1 MKVRHLLQLVLL
13 SALWGASFLFIRV
26 ASPVLGPHVMAAL
39 RIGLATLTLVGIMR
53 ATREPWPWR
62 HWREL
67 TGLGALT
74 VALPFLLYAWAALRL
89 PAGYSSLV
97 NTMVVPFG
105 VLASAWMKE
114 DQLSLRKWLGCL
126 AGFLGVAFIVQLGP
140 VQPTPELM
148 AGALACMGAAACYG
162 MCTPWMK
169 RTTQRIS
176 PLAIAA
182 GIHAT
187 ALVMLLPGAAWDWPH
202 ARFTPAALGA
212 VLVMGVVTSGLAYWL
227 NLRVLSQITPVAA
240 MSSAF
245 MIPLFGV
252 AWGHLFLGEALGP
265 GIWWGGALALLFAVF
280 QWLGARDWR
289 FGMVVIA
296 EPCGQSDALIGGTAW
311 TTSPHCA
318 RWRRA
323 WSISTRASRA
333 SAMGA
338 ARMPTQGSWRPLVIT
353 SAL

>member
-1 MKVRHLLQLVLL
+1 MKTRHLLQLVLL

-26 ASPVLGPHVMAAL
+26 ASPVLGPNVTAAL
-39 RIGLATLTLVGIMR
+39 RIGLATLTLAGIMR

-67 TGLGALT
+67 TGLGIMT

-89 PAGYSSLV
+89 PAGYSSLL

-114 DQLSLRKWLGCL
+114 DTLSLRKWLGCL
-126 AGFLGVAFIVQLGP
+126 FGFLGVAFIVRLGP
-140 VQPTPELM
+140 VNPTPELVW
-148 AGALACMGAAACYG
+148 AALACVGAAACYG
-162 MCTPWMK
+162 ICTPWMK
-169 RTTQRIS
+169 RSTQRIS

-187 ALVMLLPGAAWDWPH
+187 ALVMLLPGAAWDWPQ
-202 ARFTPAALGA
+202 ARFTAPALAA

-227 NLRVLSQITPVAA
+227 NLRVLSQISPVAA

-252 AWGHLFLGEALGP
+252 TWGHLFLGESLGP
-265 GIWWGGALALLFAVF
+265 GIWWGGALVLLATALVTGFNPL
-280 QWLGARDWR
+280 R
-289 FGMVVIA
+289 I
-296 EPCGQSDALIGGTAW
+296 
-311 TTSPHCA
+311 
-318 RWRRA
+318 
-323 WSISTRASRA
+323 
-333 SAMGA
+333 
-338 ARMPTQGSWRPLVIT
+338 LVI
-353 SAL
+353 LRKR

>member
-1 MKVRHLLQLVLL
+1 VRTRHLLQLVLL
-13 SALWGASFLFIRV
+13 SALWGASFLFIRI
-26 ASPVLGPHVMAAL
+26 ASPVLGPNVMAAL
-39 RIGLATLTLVGIMR
+39 RIGLATLTLAAIMR
-53 ATREPWPWR
+53 ATGEPWPWR

-67 TGLGALT
+67 TGLGVMT

-89 PAGYSSLV
+89 PAGYSSLL

-126 AGFLGVAFIVQLGP
+126 CGFIGVAFIVRLGP

-148 AGALACMGAAACYG
+148 AAALACVAAAACYG
-162 MCTPWMK
+162 VCTPWMK
-169 RTTQRIS
+169 RATQRIS

-187 ALVMLLPGAAWDWPH
+187 ALVGLLPGAAWDLPH
-202 ARFTPAALGA
+202 ARFTAPALLA

-227 NLRVLSQITPVAA
+227 NLRVLSQISPVAA

-252 AWGHLFLGEALGP
+252 AWGSLFLDEALGP
-265 GIWWGGALALLFAVF
+265 GMLWGGALVLLA
-280 QWLGARDWR
+280 
-289 FGMVVIA
+289 
-296 EPCGQSDALIGGTAW
+296 
-311 TTSPHCA
+311 TTLVTGFNPLRLLA
-318 RWRRA
+318 FL
-323 WSISTRASRA
+323 
-333 SAMGA
+333 
-338 ARMPTQGSWRPLVIT
+338 RPR
-353 SAL
+353 

>member
-1 MKVRHLLQLVLL
+1 MPARQGRHNAGVRTRHLLQLVLL
-13 SALWGASFLFIRV
+13 SALWGASFLFIRI
-26 ASPVLGPHVMAAL
+26 ASPVLGPHVLAAL
-39 RIGLATLTLVGIMR
+39 RIGLATATLAAIMR
-53 ATREPWPWR
+53 ATGEPWPWR

-67 TGLGALT
+67 TGLGTLT

-89 PAGYSSLV
+89 PAGYSSLL

-126 AGFLGVAFIVQLGP
+126 CGFIGVAFIVQLGP

-148 AGALACMGAAACYG
+148 LAALACMAAAACYG
-162 MCTPWMK
+162 VCTPWMK
-169 RTTQRIS
+169 RATQRIS

-187 ALVMLLPGAAWDWPH
+187 ALVLLLPGAAWDLPQ
-202 ARFTPAALGA
+202 ARFTAPALLA

-227 NLRVLSQITPVAA
+227 NLRVLSQISPVAA

-252 AWGHLFLGEALGP
+252 AWGSLFLNEALGP
-265 GIWWGGALALLFAVF
+265 GMLWGGALVLLATTLVTGFNPLR
-280 QWLGARDWR
+280 WLGVLRAR
-289 FGMVVIA
+289 
-296 EPCGQSDALIGGTAW
+296 
-311 TTSPHCA
+311 
-318 RWRRA
+318 
-323 WSISTRASRA
+323 
-333 SAMGA
+333 
-338 ARMPTQGSWRPLVIT
+338 
-353 SAL
+353 